1 MSDPVSVIVPARNEA
16 ATIGRVVGRL
26 RNMEGIA
33 EVVVIDNA
41 STDATAAQADA
52 AGARVVAEARPG
64 MGHAVRTGIGAAR
77 HAWVMKVDA
86 DLDKFDL
93 SLFARMQ
100 AARAPGVGLV
110 KGAWN
115 DPGDDMPM
123 TRLLVRPALAC
134 MFPGLVHLTAPNSGI
149 YLFDKSLIAHA
160 ELVGSYAVDIDVM
173 LRIHAAGAAVNEV
186 DIGRIVHDAR
196 DPGHYSGMAEQI
208 FGFFLGRQPID
219 PMGEVVILAET
230 GAAVIRAA
238 LGHAACKLRAGA
250 RVTVALEEAQG
261 RGVQALAN
269 TLAAYPTARLVEL
282 ATGEEISPGSHASRL
297 TIVAEAG
304 APMRSAQAL
313 QACLGSDLPV
323 ALWQMPGPSQ
333 AGPDIALPIAEGW
346 AVKRAALARMGE
358 AGQCAP
364 HETFLDCAAGARSP
378 V

>member
-1 MSDPVSVIVPARNEA
+1 
-16 ATIGRVVGRL
+16 
-26 RNMEGIA
+26 
-33 EVVVIDNA
+33 
-41 STDATAAQADA
+41 
-52 AGARVVAEARPG
+52 

-173 LRIHAAGAAVNEV
+173 LRVHAAGAEVSEV
-186 DIGRIVHDAR
+186 DIGRIVHDER
-196 DPGHYSGMAEQI
+196 DATHYGGMAEQI
-208 FGFFLGRQPID
+208 FGFFLGRQCID

-230 GAAVIRAA
+230 GEAVIRAA
-238 LGHAACKLRAGA
+238 LGHAGDKLRAGA
-250 RVTVALEEAQG
+250 RVTVALSDWQG
-261 RGVQALAN
+261 ADAKALAD
-269 TLAAYPTARLVEL
+269 AMMAFPTARMMSLSAACGVMLGAHAARMTLIVEP
-282 ATGEEISPGSHASRL
+282 GEALRR
-297 TIVAEAG
+297 AG
-304 APMRSAQAL
+304 AVHARLSAEV
-313 QACLGSDLPV
+313 PT
-323 ALWQMPGPSQ
+323 ALWQMPNPD
-333 AGPDIALPIAEGW
+333 AGRVDVAVDIGAGCGI
-346 AVKRAALARMGE
+346 KHAALARIGVAE
-358 AGQCAP
+358 RPAP
-364 HETFLDCAAGARSP
+364 RELFVDLTPEPLH
-378 V
+378 